1 MKFSGNN
8 DDEGTINHRL
18 LGWNYVG
25 NEAKNLSLYYSF
37 IIWDAKDIS
46 HLERQLPVKGAS
58 GHEVDGGHSQ
68 PSSISNSMIDST
80 HGSSRKQAELNLIVN
95 QSKHSQQMSSYYSA
109 KRDNECRESQTKDR
123 ALKLNAMQTNLA
135 FIKDLMNN
143 ENDSTTLQSLKEQYN
158 KSLVD
163 YMKYV
168 NE

>member
-1 MKFSGNN
+1 
-8 DDEGTINHRL
+8 
-18 LGWNYVG
+18 
-25 NEAKNLSLYYSF
+25 
-37 IIWDAKDIS
+37 
-46 HLERQLPVKGAS
+46 
-58 GHEVDGGHSQ
+58 
-68 PSSISNSMIDST
+68 
-80 HGSSRKQAELNLIVN
+80 
-95 QSKHSQQMSSYYSA
+95 MSSYYSA